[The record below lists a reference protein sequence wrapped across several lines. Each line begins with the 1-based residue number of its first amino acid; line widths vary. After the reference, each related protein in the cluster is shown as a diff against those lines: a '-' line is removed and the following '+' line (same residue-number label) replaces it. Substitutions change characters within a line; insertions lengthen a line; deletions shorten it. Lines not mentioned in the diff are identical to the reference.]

1 MHSSKKSLGRRLNK
15 VYISGP
21 WESEFSMTPGYN
33 FPHKISETVKSFGRK
48 TKNPEKQKP
57 EKTERQRLNWR

>member
-15 VYISGP
+15 VYIKWSVT
-21 WESEFSMTPGYN
+21 EFSMTPGYN
-33 FPHKISETVKSFGRK
+33 FPHKISKTVKSFGRK

-57 EKTERQRLNWR
+57 ESQRLNWR